1 MSDLRKR
8 ANLTQQTAATALGI
22 RKETLSDWE
31 NGKAIPN
38 VLMVPKLSELY
49 NASLEE
55 VVLSF
60 VEVQKQKNSLPLAEQ
75 AAGE

>member
-1 MSDLRKR
+1 M
-8 ANLTQQTAATALGI
+8 TQQTAATALGI